1 MLLSPSL
8 PILNK
13 PVSVSLVKSRVGT
26 GLTKSGLGFSK
37 IFPRPKPRPETV
49 KNGPETSLAETYKK
63 ITETETSLADTIK
76 RISETETFPQK
87 TRDHTRPAETNQNS
101 TETQDLVSVRY
112 EV

>member
-49 KNGPETSLAETYKK
+49 KNGPETSLAETGGV
-63 ITETETSLADTIK
+63 
-76 RISETETFPQK
+76 
-87 TRDHTRPAETNQNS
+87 
-101 TETQDLVSVRY
+101 VSVSLKVSDRLGSAR
-112 EV
+112 EVPV